1 MYPTDPAL
9 AHFMRG
15 FFVLL
20 PIFIVV
26 GIAIVLVPTWRI
38 CQKAGFSPWL
48 SLLMLVPLGNLI
60 LLYFLA
66 FADWRVVPMDQL
78 GWPPPIHHHTRRNI
92 RRHTHPRIRRQAH
105 HRSDDKLSV
114 NPLTEADTTMPQRA
128 CR

>member
-1 MYPTDPAL
+1 MYPPDPATT
-9 AHFMRG
+9 HFLRG

-38 CQKAGFSPWL
+38 CLKAGFSPWL

-78 GWPPPIHHHTRRNI
+78 GWPPQYP
-92 RRHTHPRIRRQAH
+92 PQYPPPYPPQYPPQ
-105 HRSDDKLSV
+105 
-114 NPLTEADTTMPQRA
+114 NPPPGPPQQR
-128 CR
+128 